1 MILKKPIFVI
11 LLLFTLV
18 IAAGCITSNSVSP
31 PDNPEMTFVSS
42 FEGGDRYLAGNYTV
56 ILLEGSYREMGR
68 QYGGLMKTELL
79 AEYAML
85 TGALED
91 RGYTID
97 YLQSYAAAGTQFQ
110 PERMKEIARGMAE
123 TTGLTEEDISILYYG
138 PAMYISMPAGCSYL
152 TVWGEYTTDGS
163 VIVSRNWDLP
173 DLLEPF
179 NPYYVL
185 AVYRPT
191 DGSNGVATFGPAGS
205 RPETLMNSAGLFI
218 ADDNSGLVSVEQGD
232 RPDLI
237 SEFFRLMLDYSD
249 LAGLK
254 TGVLATRPDAAWI
267 VDIAGPEGAY
277 VLEAGLTETKVRTG
291 DGVVAAANHFVDPS
305 WNLTTTPPEEHS
317 LTRYTNLLSQAEA
330 AKGTIDAEKMMQIR
344 DVLLED
350 DGATFRHSI
359 LEGYLYSSNHQA
371 VFVPANQ
378 TLWMKVIDLDWQ
390 KVELAPLF
398 AM

>member
-1 MILKKPIFVI
+1 MILTKPIFLIV
-11 LLLFTLV
+11 LLFSLI
-18 IAAGCITSNSVSP
+18 IAAGCIASIPVSP
-31 PDNPEMTFVSS
+31 PDNPEMTLVSS
-42 FEGGDRYLAGNYTV
+42 FEGGERYLAGNYTV
-56 ILLEGSYREMGR
+56 IVLEGSYREMGR
-68 QYGGLMKTELL
+68 QYGALMKDELL

-85 TGALED
+85 TGALKD

-97 YLQSYAAAGTQFQ
+97 YLQSYAASGTQNQ

-123 TTGLTEEDISILYYG
+123 TTGLTEEDISLLYYG
-138 PAMYISMPAGCSYL
+138 PALYLSMPAGCSYL

-173 DLLEPF
+173 DFVEPF
-179 NPYYVL
+179 NRYYVL

-191 DGSNGVATFGPAGS
+191 DGSNGVATIGPAGS

-218 ADDNSGLVSVEQGD
+218 ADDNSGLVPVGQDD
-232 RPDLI
+232 RPDMI

-254 TGVLATRPDAAWI
+254 TAVLTTRPDVAWI
-267 VDIAGPEGAY
+267 VDIAGPNGAY

-291 DGVVAAANHFVDPS
+291 EGVVAAANHFADPS
-305 WNLTTTPPEEHS
+305 WNLTTPPEEHS

-330 AKGTIDAEKMMQIR
+330 AKGTIDAEKMMRIR

-350 DGATFRHSI
+350 GGATFRHSI

>member
-1 MILKKPIFVI
+1 MILTKPLFLIV
-11 LLLFTLV
+11 LLFSLV
-18 IAAGCITSNSVSP
+18 IAAGCITSIPVSP
-31 PDNPEMTFVSS
+31 AGNPEMTFVSS

-68 QYGGLMKTELL
+68 QYGGLMKIELL

-85 TGALED
+85 TSTLED

-97 YLQSYAAAGTQFQ
+97 YLRSYAAAGTQFQ

-138 PAMYISMPAGCSYL
+138 PALYLTMPAGCSYL
-152 TVWGEYTTDGS
+152 AVWGDYTKDGS

-173 DLLEPF
+173 DLVNKF

-191 DGSNGVATFGPAGS
+191 DGSNSVATFGPAGS

-218 ADDNSGLVSVEQGD
+218 ADDNSGLVPVGQDD

-249 LAGLK
+249 LSGLK
-254 TGVLATRPDAAWI
+254 TAVLTTRPNLAWI
-267 VDIAGPEGAY
+267 VDVGSPEGAY
-277 VLEAGLTETKVRTG
+277 VFEVGLTETKIRTG

-305 WNLTTTPPEEHS
+305 WNLTSSPAAHS
-317 LTRYTNLLSQAEA
+317 ISRYTNLLSQAAA
-330 AKGTIDAEKMMQIR
+330 AKGTIDAAKMMQIR
-344 DVLLED
+344 DVLLTD
-350 DGATFRHSI
+350 GGATYRHSI
-359 LEGYLYSSNHQA
+359 LEGHLYSSNHQV

-378 TLWMKVIDLDWQ
+378 TLWMKVVDMDWQ

>member
-11 LLLFTLV
+11 LLLFSLV
-18 IAAGCITSNSVSP
+18 IAAGCITSIPVSP
-31 PDNPEMTFVSS
+31 HDNPEMTFVSS

-91 RGYTID
+91 RGYTFD
-97 YLQSYAAAGTQFQ
+97 YLRSYAAAGTQSQ
-110 PERMKEIARGMAE
+110 PERMKEITRGMAE
-123 TTGLTEEDISILYYG
+123 TTGLTEEDLAILYYG
-138 PAMYISMPAGCSYL
+138 PALYISMPAGCSYL
-152 TVWGEYTTDGS
+152 AVWDNYTTDGS
-163 VIVSRNWDLP
+163 VVLSRNWDLP
-173 DLLEPF
+173 DFLEPF
-179 NPYYVL
+179 NQYYVL
-185 AVYRPT
+185 AVYQPT

-205 RPETLMNSAGLFI
+205 QPETLMNSARLFI
-218 ADDNSGLVSVEQGD
+218 ADDNSGLVPVGQD
-232 RPDLI
+232 YRPDLI

-249 LAGLK
+249 LSGLK
-254 TGVLATRPDAAWI
+254 TAVLTTRPNLAWI
-267 VDIAGPEGAY
+267 VDVGSPEGAY
-277 VLEAGLTETKVRTG
+277 VFEVGLNETKVRTG

-305 WNLTTTPPEEHS
+305 WTLTTPPAAHS
-317 LTRYTNLLSQAEA
+317 VSRYANLLSQAEA
-330 AKGTIDAEKMMQIR
+330 AKGTIDAAKMMQIR
-344 DVLLED
+344 DVLLAD
-350 DGATFRHSI
+350 GGATFRHADI
-359 LEGYLYSSNHQA
+359 EGYPYSSNHHV
-371 VFVPANQ
+371 VFVPATE

>member
-1 MILKKPIFVI
+1 MDLKK
-11 LLLFTLV
+11 LLFLIVLLFSLV
-18 IAAGCITSNSVSP
+18 IAAGCITSTPVSP
-31 PDNPEMTFVSS
+31 PDNPDMTLVSS
-42 FEGGDRYLAGNYTV
+42 FEAGDRYLAGNYTV

-85 TGALED
+85 TSALES
-91 RGYTID
+91 RGYSIEC
-97 YLQSYAAAGTQFQ
+97 LRSYAAPGTQYQ
-110 PERMKEIARGMAE
+110 PERMKEINRGMAE
-123 TTGLTEEDISILYYG
+123 TTGLTEEDIAILYYG
-138 PAMYISMPAGCSYL
+138 PALYLSMPAGCSYL
-152 TVWGEYTTDGS
+152 AVWGDYTTDGS
-163 VIVSRNWDLP
+163 VVISRNWDLP
-173 DLLEPF
+173 DFVEPF

-218 ADDNSGLVSVEQGD
+218 ADDNSGLDPVGQDD

-249 LAGLK
+249 LAGLR
-254 TGVLATRPDAAWI
+254 TGVLTTRPNIAWI

-277 VLEAGLTETKVRTG
+277 VLEAELAETKVRTG
-291 DGVVAAANHFVDPS
+291 DGVVAAANHFADPS
-305 WNLTTTPPEEHS
+305 WDLRTPPAENS
-317 LTRYTNLLSQAEA
+317 ISRYTNLLSQAAA
-330 AKGTIDAEKMMQIR
+330 AKGTIDAAKMMQIR
-344 DVLLED
+344 DVLLTD
-350 DGATFRHSI
+350 GGATYRHSI
-359 LEGYLYSSNHQA
+359 LEGHLYSSNHQV

>member
-11 LLLFTLV
+11 LLLFSLV
-18 IAAGCITSNSVSP
+18 IAAGCITSIPVSP

-97 YLQSYAAAGTQFQ
+97 YLRSYAAAGTQSQ
-110 PERMKEIARGMAE
+110 PERMKEITRGMAE
-123 TTGLTEEDISILYYG
+123 TTGLTEEDLAILYYG
-138 PAMYISMPAGCSYL
+138 PALYISMPAGCSYL
-152 TVWGEYTTDGS
+152 AVWDNYTTDGS
-163 VIVSRNWDLP
+163 VVLSRNWDLP
-173 DLLEPF
+173 DFLEPF
-179 NPYYVL
+179 NQYYVL
-185 AVYRPT
+185 AVYQPT

-205 RPETLMNSAGLFI
+205 QPETLMNSAGLFI
-218 ADDNSGLVSVEQGD
+218 ADDNSGLVPVGQD
-232 RPDLI
+232 YRPDLI

-249 LAGLK
+249 LSGLK
-254 TGVLATRPDAAWI
+254 TAVLTTRPNLAWI
-267 VDIAGPEGAY
+267 VDVGSPEGAY
-277 VLEAGLTETKVRTG
+277 VFEVGLNETKVRTG

-305 WNLTTTPPEEHS
+305 WTLTTPPAAHS
-317 LTRYTNLLSQAEA
+317 VSRYANLLSLAEA
-330 AKGTIDAEKMMQIR
+330 AKGTIDAAKMMQIR
-344 DVLLED
+344 DVLLAD
-350 DGATFRHSI
+350 GGATFRHADI
-359 LEGYLYSSNHQA
+359 EGYPYSSNHHV
-371 VFVPANQ
+371 VFVPATE

>member
-1 MILKKPIFVI
+1 MNLKKPIFLIV
-11 LLLFTLV
+11 LLFALF
-18 IAAGCITSNSVSP
+18 IAAGCITAIPVSP
-31 PDNPEMTFVSS
+31 ANNPDMTLVSS
-42 FEGGDRYLAGNYTV
+42 FEGVDRYIAGNYTV
-56 ILLEGSYREMGR
+56 ILLEGSCREMGR

-85 TGALED
+85 TGALKD

-97 YLQSYAAAGTQFQ
+97 YLRSYSASITQKQ

-138 PAMYISMPAGCSYL
+138 PALYLMMPSGCSYL
-152 TVWGEYTTDGS
+152 AVWGDYTADGS

-173 DLLEPF
+173 DLVNKF

-205 RPETLMNSAGLFI
+205 RPETLMNSEGLFI
-218 ADDNSGLVSVEQGD
+218 ADDNSGLYPVIQAH
-232 RPDLI
+232 RPDMI

-249 LAGLK
+249 ISSLK
-254 TGVLATRPDAAWI
+254 TAVLTTRPDVAWI
-267 VDIAGPEGAY
+267 VDVGSSEGSY
-277 VLEAGLTETKVRTG
+277 VFEVGLTETKIRTG

-305 WNLTTTPPEEHS
+305 WNLTSSPEAHS
-317 LTRYTNLLSQAEA
+317 LNRYTNLLCQAAA

-344 DVLLED
+344 DVLLAD
-350 DGATFRHSI
+350 GGATFRHSD
-359 LEGYLYSSNHQA
+359 LEGYQYSSNHLV
-371 VFVPANQ
+371 VFVPATK
-378 TLWMKVIDLDWQ
+378 TLWVKVVDLDWQ

>member
-1 MILKKPIFVI
+1 MILTKPIFVI
-11 LLLFTLV
+11 VLLFSLV
-18 IAAGCITSNSVSP
+18 IAAGCIASIPVSP

-68 QYGGLMKTELL
+68 QYGALMKDELL

-97 YLQSYAAAGTQFQ
+97 YLRSYAAAGTQNQ
-110 PERMKEIARGMAE
+110 PERMKEITRGMAE
-123 TTGLTEEDISILYYG
+123 TTGLTEEDLSILYYG
-138 PAMYISMPAGCSYL
+138 PALYISMPAGCSYL
-152 TVWGEYTTDGS
+152 AVWNNYTTDGS
-163 VIVSRNWDLP
+163 VIVSRNWDLV
-173 DLLEPF
+173 DFVNKF

-205 RPETLMNSAGLFI
+205 RPETLMNSEGLFI
-218 ADDNSGLVSVEQGD
+218 ADDNSGLDPVMQGD
-232 RPDLI
+232 RPDMI

-254 TGVLATRPDAAWI
+254 MGVLATRPDVAWI
-267 VDIAGPEGAY
+267 VDVGSPDGAY
-277 VLEAGLTETKVRTG
+277 VFEVGLNETKVRTG

-305 WNLTTTPPEEHS
+305 WNLTTPPAAHS
-317 LTRYTNLLSQAEA
+317 VSRYTNLLSQAAA
-330 AKGTIDAEKMMQIR
+330 AKGTIDAAKLMQIR
-344 DVLLED
+344 DVLLAD
-350 DGATFRHSI
+350 GGATFRHSD
-359 LEGYLYSSNHQA
+359 LEGYPYSSNHQV
-371 VFVPANQ
+371 VFVPATE
-378 TLWMKVIDLDWQ
+378 TLWMKVVDLDWQ

>member
-11 LLLFTLV
+11 LLLFSLV
-18 IAAGCITSNSVSP
+18 IAAGCITSIPVSP

-68 QYGGLMKTELL
+68 QYGGLMKTELI

-97 YLQSYAAAGTQFQ
+97 YLRSYAAAGTQSQ
-110 PERMKEIARGMAE
+110 PERMKEITRGMAE
-123 TTGLTEEDISILYYG
+123 TTGLTEEDLAILYYG
-138 PAMYISMPAGCSYL
+138 PALYISMPAGCSYL
-152 TVWGEYTTDGS
+152 AVWDNYTTDGS
-163 VIVSRNWDLP
+163 IVLSRNWDLP
-173 DLLEPF
+173 DFLEPF
-179 NPYYVL
+179 NQYYVL
-185 AVYRPT
+185 AVYQPT

-205 RPETLMNSAGLFI
+205 QPETLMNSAGLFI
-218 ADDNSGLVSVEQGD
+218 ADDNSGLVPVGQD
-232 RPDLI
+232 YRPDLI

-249 LAGLK
+249 LSGLK
-254 TGVLATRPDAAWI
+254 TAVLTTRPNLAWI
-267 VDIAGPEGAY
+267 VDVGSPEGAY
-277 VLEAGLTETKVRTG
+277 VFEVGLNETKVRTG

-305 WNLTTTPPEEHS
+305 WTLTTPPAAHS
-317 LTRYTNLLSQAEA
+317 VSRYANLLSQAEA
-330 AKGTIDAEKMMQIR
+330 AKGTIDAAKMMQIR
-344 DVLLED
+344 EVLLAD
-350 DGATFRHSI
+350 GGATFRHADI
-359 LEGYLYSSNHQA
+359 EGYPYSSNHHV
-371 VFVPANQ
+371 VFVPATE

>member
-1 MILKKPIFVI
+1 MNLKKPIFLI
-11 LLLFTLV
+11 LLLFALF
-18 IAAGCITSNSVSP
+18 IAAGCITAIPVSP
-31 PDNPEMTFVSS
+31 AGNPDMTFVSS
-42 FEGGDRYLAGNYTV
+42 FEGGDRYIAGNYTV

-97 YLQSYAAAGTQFQ
+97 YLRSYAASGTQYQ
-110 PERMKEIARGMAE
+110 PERMMEITRGMAE

-138 PAMYISMPAGCSYL
+138 PALYLSMPAGCSYL
-152 TVWGEYTTDGS
+152 AVWGDYTTDGS
-163 VIVSRNWDLP
+163 VIISRNWDLV
-173 DLLEPF
+173 DFVNKF

-191 DGSNGVATFGPAGS
+191 DGSNGVATFGPAGA
-205 RPETLMNSAGLFI
+205 RPETLMNSEGLFI
-218 ADDNSGLVSVEQGD
+218 SDDNSGLPPVGQAD
-232 RPDLI
+232 RPDMI

-249 LAGLK
+249 LSGLK
-254 TGVLATRPDAAWI
+254 TAVLTTRPDVAWI
-267 VDIAGPEGAY
+267 VDVGSPEGAY
-277 VLEAGLTETKVRTG
+277 VFEVGLTETKIRTG

-305 WNLTTTPPEEHS
+305 WDLTTPPAAHS
-317 LTRYTNLLSQAEA
+317 VSRYTNLLSQAA
-330 AKGTIDAEKMMQIR
+330 SAKGTIDAAKMMQIR
-344 DVLLED
+344 DVVLED
-350 DGATFRHSI
+350 GGATFRHSI
-359 LEGYLYSSNHQA
+359 LEGYPYSSNHQV
-371 VFVPANQ
+371 VFVPATE
-378 TLWMKVIDLDWQ
+378 TLWMKVVDLDWQ

>member
-11 LLLFTLV
+11 LLLFSLV
-18 IAAGCITSNSVSP
+18 IAAGCITSIPVSP

-85 TGALED
+85 TDALED

-97 YLQSYAAAGTQFQ
+97 YLRSYAAAGTQSQ
-110 PERMKEIARGMAE
+110 PERMKEITRGMAE
-123 TTGLTEEDISILYYG
+123 TTGLTEEDLSILYYG
-138 PAMYISMPAGCSYL
+138 PALYISMPAGCSYL
-152 TVWGEYTTDGS
+152 AVWDNYTTDGS
-163 VIVSRNWDLP
+163 VVLSRNWDLP
-173 DLLEPF
+173 DFLEPF
-179 NPYYVL
+179 NQYYVL
-185 AVYRPT
+185 AVYQPT

-218 ADDNSGLVSVEQGD
+218 ADDNSGLVPVGQDD

-254 TGVLATRPDAAWI
+254 TAVLTTRPNLAWI
-267 VDIAGPEGAY
+267 VDVGSPEGAY
-277 VLEAGLTETKVRTG
+277 VFEVGLNETKVRTG

-305 WNLTTTPPEEHS
+305 WTLTTPPAAHS
-317 LTRYTNLLSQAEA
+317 VSRYANLLSQAEA
-330 AKGTIDAEKMMQIR
+330 AKGTIDAAKMMQIR
-344 DVLLED
+344 DVLLAD
-350 DGATFRHSI
+350 GGATFRHAD
-359 LEGYLYSSNHQA
+359 LEGYPYSSNHHV
-371 VFVPANQ
+371 VFVPATE